1 MTSPTEWSVDEL
13 TDAILRALERSDL
26 QVMYG
31 LLLLLANKDAEL
43 ADLLRRAAKAA
54 LGMARSQTAVAS

>member
-1 MTSPTEWSVDEL
+1 MSASEWSVDEL
-13 TDAILRALERSDL
+13 TDAILRALECSDL

-31 LLLLLANKDAEL
+31 LLLLLANKDAEQ